1 MIDDML
7 SNKKFDPV
15 VTELFI
21 GGRKPNI
28 PILIKQLYFAVTK
41 NSRLN
46 STHHS
51 SMKIPNNK
59 ENLLVN
65 LFRFQ

>member
-1 MIDDML
+1 ML
-7 SNKKFDPV
+7 SNKKTDPI

-21 GGRKPNI
+21 CGRKLNSTI
-28 PILIKQLYFAVTK
+28 VLIKQLYFAVTK
-41 NSRLN
+41 KFGLN

-51 SMKIPNNK
+51 TMKLPNNK

-65 LFRFQ
+65 FYHFQ